1 MKPINTYPQL
11 FLIALVV
18 ILAKCGSSEESS
30 SVVNNGEQILQQ
42 ASCSDDIE
50 TTCPGSTWPDFELSD
65 YQPNSPYV
73 GTSYGLNKFEGKV
86 TLVALLASY

>member
-18 ILAKCGSSEESS
+18 ILAKCGSSEEPS

-50 TTCPGSTWPDFELSD
+50 TTCPG
-65 YQPNSPYV
+65 
-73 GTSYGLNKFEGKV
+73 
-86 TLVALLASY
+86 